1 MKYAILGSACYLPGN
16 NNSVI
21 DFKKFIINQ
30 GDGIK
35 KSNRWD
41 TKYWRQRKDLIIEQ
55 GGFVDE
61 FFHFDPSAFNMST
74 QEANQVDLQQKL
86 LLKSALHSLENSRVK
101 YRSNFCCR
109 ST

>member
-21 DFKKFIINQ
+21 DFKNFLINQ

-41 TKYWRQRKDLIIEQ
+41 TKYWKQRKDLVIEQ

-86 LLKSALHSLENSRVK
+86 LLKTTCRLLFKIRV
-101 YRSNFCCR
+101 
-109 ST
+109 